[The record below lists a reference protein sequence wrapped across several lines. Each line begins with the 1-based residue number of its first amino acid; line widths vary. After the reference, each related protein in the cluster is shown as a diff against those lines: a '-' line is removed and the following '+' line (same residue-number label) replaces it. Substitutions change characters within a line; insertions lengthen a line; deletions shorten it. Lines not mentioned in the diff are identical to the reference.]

1 MGGLVLAHFTTFCRN
16 MRGRQACKGDSC
28 GVVGRFPST
37 SLPESTFLFSLKLPL
52 FCHDFER
59 TNGSFSSPSPLLSL
73 SIAQPESDHSMDRF
87 LLFGMITVAATTSSL
102 PL

>member
-28 GVVGRFPST
+28 GIVGRFPST

-52 FCHDFER
+52 FCHDFEQ
-59 TNGSFSSPSPLLSL
+59 TNERFLFLSFSAPLAVDRTTRIGSL
-73 SIAQPESDHSMDRF
+73 D
-87 LLFGMITVAATTSSL
+87 
-102 PL
+102 